1 VITGLPKFLAELLFS
16 STSLLLI
23 QSDLTTHCQHYDNE
37 LIDELFCFNNRDFIN
52 FFMLYTMRFANQM
65 IKENINDVLSFLE
78 VANEKNFT
86 KAAVKLG
93 VSQSALSHTVK
104 ALEERL
110 GVRLLNR
117 TTRSVSLSEAGERLL
132 NSFLP
137 RISEM
142 NEELIAIRVQQTGPS
157 GKIRITTPEY
167 AAHHVLWPFL
177 ETFLPKYPDIHFEV
191 IIENSFTDI
200 VAERFDAGVRLGE
213 QVAKDMIATRI
224 SPDLRMQVVGAP
236 AYFKLNEKPVI
247 PNDLQQHQCINLKP
261 SLARSVYAWEFQKD
275 DRMMSVKVEGQ
286 LIFNTSLQIK
296 NAALAGFGLA
306 YLPYDM
312 VKGDM
317 GAGHLIGVLDSW
329 CPSFNGFHLYYPS
342 RKQHTKVFT
351 LFLDE
356 LKSARESRK

>member
-1 VITGLPKFLAELLFS
+1 
-16 STSLLLI
+16 
-23 QSDLTTHCQHYDNE
+23 
-37 LIDELFCFNNRDFIN
+37 
-52 FFMLYTMRFANQM
+52 M
-65 IKENINDVLSFLE
+65 IKENINDLLSFLE
-78 VANEKNFT
+78 VAGERNFT

-93 VSQSALSHTVK
+93 VSQSALSHTIK
-104 ALEERL
+104 ALEARL

-117 TTRSVSLSEAGERLL
+117 TTRSVSLTEAGERLL
-132 NSFLP
+132 LSFSP

-142 NEELIAIRVQQTGPS
+142 EEELVAIREQQTRPS
-157 GKIRITTPEY
+157 GKIRISTPEY
-167 AAHHVLWPFL
+167 AAHHVIWPFL

-224 SPDLRMQVVGAP
+224 SSDLRMQVVGAP
-236 AYFKLNEKPVI
+236 SYFEKHSNPVT

-261 SLARSVYAWEFQKD
+261 SLARSVYAWEFAKD
-275 DRMMSVKVEGQ
+275 EHIISVKVEGQ

-296 NAALAGFGLA
+296 NAALAGFGLG

-312 VKGDM
+312 VKSEIESG
-317 GAGHLIGVLDSW
+317 LLVNVLDAW

-342 RKQHTKVFT
+342 RKQHTKAFKI
-351 LFLDE
+351 FLEE
-356 LKSARESRK
+356 LKAARAS

>member
-1 VITGLPKFLAELLFS
+1 
-16 STSLLLI
+16 
-23 QSDLTTHCQHYDNE
+23 
-37 LIDELFCFNNRDFIN
+37 
-52 FFMLYTMRFANQM
+52 M
-65 IKENINDVLSFLE
+65 IKENINDLLSFLE

-117 TTRSVSLSEAGERLL
+117 TTRSVSLTEAGERLL
-132 NSFLP
+132 NSFAP
-137 RISEM
+137 RITEM
-142 NEELIAIRVQQTGPS
+142 DEELMAIREQQTRLS

-177 ETFLPKYPDIHFEV
+177 ETFLPRYPDIHFEV

-213 QVAKDMIATRI
+213 QIAKDMIATRI
-224 SPDLRMQVVGAP
+224 SPDLKMQVVASP
-236 AYFKLNEKPVI
+236 AYFEKNEKPI
-247 PNDLQQHQCINLKP
+247 TPEDLQKHQCINLKP
-261 SLARSVYAWEFQKD
+261 SLARGLYAWEFQKEE
-275 DRMMSVKVEGQ
+275 RLISVKVDGQ

-312 VKGDM
+312 VKSELD
-317 GAGHLIGVLDSW
+317 AGSLIGVLHSW
-329 CPSFNGFHLYYPS
+329 CPLFDGFHLYYPS
-342 RKQHTKVFT
+342 RKQHTKAFI
-351 LFLDE
+351 LFLEE
-356 LKSARESRK
+356 LKIARELRGGF